1 MADLQNKGGMLR
13 IKRKREE
20 EAVPMLLVTKSSV
33 KGTIPLKR
41 RKQGDNCDKTNL
53 ETSSEQDRE
62 SGQNEIKI
70 LNTEKPHECTESIFE
85 SSAEDY
91 VYDVYVPLAYTPD
104 ILQANP
110 VCFGVVMVSRTL
122 EEDNDISFEEI
133 DSYDKYS
140 DDEDSNAEDFYQNSY
155 PDEDEWP
162 NSDIE
167 KQEI

>member
-1 MADLQNKGGMLR
+1 MFWSC
-13 IKRKREE
+13 
-20 EAVPMLLVTKSSV
+20 VSLLELLYM
-33 KGTIPLKR
+33 GFFNR
-41 RKQGDNCDKTNL
+41 
-53 ETSSEQDRE
+53 
-62 SGQNEIKI
+62 
-70 LNTEKPHECTESIFE
+70 
-85 SSAEDY
+85 
-91 VYDVYVPLAYTPD
+91 
-104 ILQANP
+104 
-110 VCFGVVMVSRTL
+110 MVSRTL